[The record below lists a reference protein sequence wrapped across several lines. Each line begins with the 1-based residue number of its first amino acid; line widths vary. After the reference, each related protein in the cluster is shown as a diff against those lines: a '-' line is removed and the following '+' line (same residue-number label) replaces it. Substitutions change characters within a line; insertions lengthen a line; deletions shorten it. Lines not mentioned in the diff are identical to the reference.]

1 MPSTLVAFMRTSAS
15 ISEAHSAA
23 ALSVVKKDAA
33 LMIKESELESFE
45 EVLLGIV
52 ENPKRQKELGQNIK
66 KLALPDA
73 TRRIADEVEKI
84 VK

>member
-1 MPSTLVAFMRTSAS
+1 MM
-15 ISEAHSAA
+15 
-23 ALSVVKKDAA
+23 
-33 LMIKESELESFE
+33 KESELESFE

-52 ENPKRQKELGQNIK
+52 DNSEKRKELGENIK

>member
-1 MPSTLVAFMRTSAS
+1 M
-15 ISEAHSAA
+15 
-23 ALSVVKKDAA
+23 SVVKKDAA

-45 EVLLGIV
+45 DVLLGIV
-52 ENPKRQKELGQNIK
+52 DNPGKRKELSENIK